1 MPVLLR
7 GSGGVAR
14 DGPLAVCD
22 NGRVTRTP
30 EQKRSRRV
38 WIARGIAV
46 VADALQI
53 VALPA
58 FSAGL
63 LSPFDEIID
72 LGVGAIMVVLLGW
85 HIAFLP
91 TFLAEI
97 VPFVDLFPTW
107 TAAVL
112 FATRRSAESK
122 RNRAAQIA
130 GASRSAPSAGD
141 AEVR

>member
-1 MPVLLR
+1 M
-7 GSGGVAR
+7 
-14 DGPLAVCD
+14 CD
-22 NGRVTRTP
+22 NGRVNRTL
-30 EQKRSRRV
+30 EEKRSRRV

-46 VADALQI
+46 AADALQI

-58 FSAGL
+58 FGAGL
-63 LSPFDEIID
+63 LSPFDELID
-72 LGVGAIMVVLLGW
+72 LGVGVIMVVLLGW
-85 HIAFLP
+85 HVAFLP

-112 FATRRSAESK
+112 FATRRGAELK

-130 GASRSAPSAGD
+130 DAARRAPSGGD